1 MRSEC
6 RSGHGRCFPTE
17 EVGRVTSDHQ
27 KKDSVRG
34 VFERA
39 GPQKNTNGSLA
50 TLPNEVGRVT
60 SDQKV
65 GRVTSDHL
73 TPNIRIFHDCVP
85 KVVRLQPTFVSH
97 LWHYSFLHINITVQP
112 LETVFGHP
120 ATFSIRSGVHRCTT
134 FVVIAQRNVLHRW
147 WSVKLN
153 AGVLVMFRLCF
164 GDVLVMA
171 KGLCANVLV
180 ICGRCPCF
188 VFDVFPLCWQ
198 CCAAVS
204 ECVMMLW

>member
-1 MRSEC
+1 MVTC
-6 RSGHGRCFPTE
+6 DPTE

-73 TPNIRIFHDCVP
+73 T
-85 KVVRLQPTFVSH
+85 FVSPYT
-97 LWHYSFLHINITVQP
+97 YS
-112 LETVFGHP
+112 GY
-120 ATFSIRSGVHRCTT
+120 
-134 FVVIAQRNVLHRW
+134 
-147 WSVKLN
+147 KL
-153 AGVLVMFRLCF
+153 
-164 GDVLVMA
+164 
-171 KGLCANVLV
+171 
-180 ICGRCPCF
+180 
-188 VFDVFPLCWQ
+188 
-198 CCAAVS
+198 
-204 ECVMMLW
+204 